1 MCLFEE
7 LLKRKIFSPV
17 HVKGVAAGQEMPPGL
32 TSTTML
38 EQGPGDLLKAPGGA
52 VIAFEL

>member
-7 LLKRKIFSPV
+7 LLKRKIFSPA

-32 TSTTML
+32 TSAAMF
-38 EQGPGDLLKAPGGA
+38 EQCPDDLLKAPGGA